1 MSERRGYLDR
11 GFGETRA
18 VVTLNG
24 RPERMLIAR
33 AGETAGPRPGARYVA
48 RVRKV
53 EPAFASAFLDLGKDG
68 EGLLGFK
75 PDHRPV
81 QGQAL
86 EVEIKAA
93 ARDDKLPTLR
103 VIGPA
108 EGDPRQL
115 AEAPDIIAQLLALV
129 DGEAL
134 SEGRAAREMADEAQ
148 AEILQ
153 TVHPLPGGGSLAIEP
168 TRALVAIDVDL
179 GNRGGQ
185 DAKRITRQA
194 NMVALG
200 EAARLLRLKSL
211 GGLVVIDLVG
221 RGHDGTALLNA
232 ARTAFAPDNPGVA
245 IGPVGRFGT
254 MEITIPR
261 RDRPTR
267 ELLLNARGEVSDLT
281 LALDLIRRLETEARS
296 QPGARLEVRC
306 SEVVAKAAQPAAKLL
321 AAQIGHRFEILVDP
335 SRGRE
340 QGQVSVK

>member
-24 RPERMLIAR
+24 RPERMLFAR
-33 AGETAGPRPGARYVA
+33 VGETSGPRPGARYVA

-53 EPAFASAFLDLGKDG
+53 EPAFASAFLDLGADG

-75 PDHRPV
+75 PEHRPI

-93 ARDDKLPTLR
+93 ARQDKLATLR

-108 EGDPRQL
+108 EGEPRRL
-115 AEAPDIIAQLLALV
+115 ADAPDIVDQLSAYV

-134 SEGRAAREMADEAQ
+134 SEGRTARDMADEAQ

-168 TRALVAIDVDL
+168 TRALVAVDVDL

-194 NMVALG
+194 NMVALT
-200 EAARLLRLKSL
+200 ETARLLRLKSL

-254 MEITIPR
+254 MEITVPR
-261 RDRPTR
+261 RDRPSR
-267 ELLLNARGEVSDLT
+267 ELLMDARGQISDLT
-281 LALDLIRRLETEARS
+281 LALDLIRRLESEARS
-296 QPGARLEVRC
+296 QPGARLLVRC
-306 SEVVAKAAQPAAKLL
+306 SQGVASAAGPAAERL
-321 AAQIGHRFEILVDP
+321 AAQIGHRFEIIAEPGRD
-335 SRGRE
+335 RE
-340 QGQVSVK
+340 QGQISIR

>member
-24 RPERMLIAR
+24 RPERMLFAR
-33 AGETAGPRPGARYVA
+33 DGEMSGPRPGARYVA

-53 EPAFASAFLDLGKDG
+53 EPAFASAFLDLGSDG
-68 EGLLGFK
+68 EGMLGFK

-93 ARDDKLPTLR
+93 ARHDKLPTLR

-108 EGDPRQL
+108 EGEPRCL
-115 AEAPDIIAQLLALV
+115 APAPDIATQLSLLM

-153 TVHPLPGGGSLAIEP
+153 TIHPLSGGGSLAIEP
-168 TRALVAIDVDL
+168 TRALVAVDVDL

-254 MEITIPR
+254 MEVTIPR
-261 RDRPTR
+261 RDRPNG
-267 ELLLNARGEVSDLT
+267 ELLLNSKGQVSDLT
-281 LALDLIRRLETEARS
+281 LALDLIRRLESEARS
-296 QPGARLEVRC
+296 QPGARLMVRC
-306 SEVVAKAAQPAAKLL
+306 SPGVATAAGPAASLL
-321 AAQIGHRFEILVDP
+321 AGQVGHRFEILAEPGRD
-335 SRGRE
+335 RE
-340 QGQVSVK
+340 QGQISIR